1 MMVLT
6 AKFGCA
12 RLYSRIMCA
21 DMDSRRLNLQACYAE
36 YQWIIAYAEKFD
48 VRIFQEELALCREMV
63 RARACAACLPL
74 PLPRPASR
82 PPVFS
87 PANRRRSFPRK
98 SLLFRPTAACTLPP
112 AADVAWPPLRPSC
125 KTSHRSLKFPPA
137 AMGLPPSVAA
147 DCDGRV

>member
-63 RARACAACLPL
+63 RARVCGVLAAAAAAPCLPATRVL
-74 PLPRPASR
+74 TRQQASLVPAQI
-82 PPVFS
+82 
-87 PANRRRSFPRK
+87 
-98 SLLFRPTAACTLPP
+98 AALSSHGSVH
-112 AADVAWPPLRPSC
+112 AASC
-125 KTSHRSLKFPPA
+125 
-137 AMGLPPSVAA
+137 G
-147 DCDGRV
+147 

>member
-63 RARACAACLPL
+63 RARVCGVLAAAAAAPCQ
-74 PLPRPASR
+74 PATRVLTRQQASL
-82 PPVFS
+82 V
-87 PANRRRSFPRK
+87 PAQIA
-98 SLLFRPTAACTLPP
+98 SLSSHGSVHAA
-112 AADVAWPPLRPSC
+112 SC
-125 KTSHRSLKFPPA
+125 
-137 AMGLPPSVAA
+137 G
-147 DCDGRV
+147 